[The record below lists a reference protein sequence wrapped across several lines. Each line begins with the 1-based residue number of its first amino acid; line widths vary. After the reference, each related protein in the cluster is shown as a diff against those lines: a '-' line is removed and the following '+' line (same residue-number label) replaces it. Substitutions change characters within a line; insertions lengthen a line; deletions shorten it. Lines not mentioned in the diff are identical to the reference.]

1 MKPLTLIGTLL
12 VVAGILGFVLGGV
25 SWTETESVA
34 EIGDIQ
40 LTNQEEKSFNIPTMA
55 SAVAV
60 AVGAGLIMVIG
71 GLARKS

>member
-12 VVAGILGFVLGGV
+12 VLAGILGFVFGGI

-40 LTNQEEKSFNIPTMA
+40 LTNEEEKSFNIPSMA
-55 SAVAV
+55 SAVAI
-60 AVGAGLIMVIG
+60 GAGLIMVIG
-71 GLARKS
+71 GLSRKD